1 MIEQEKNI
9 NVSFKDE
16 NNINAS
22 VSNIDNI
29 PSYRL
34 EEEKRRS
41 NEEERINNEKK
52 RETYY
57 NQIKKDVASGLFKG
71 EQGDKGE
78 KGDKGEQG
86 EKGETGPQGIQGD
99 KGEKGLRGET
109 GPQGIQG
116 DKGEQGPRG
125 ETGPQG
131 IQGEKGNIGPQ
142 GLKGDS
148 GPANTISIGTVESGE
163 VARATMTGTSP
174 NQTLN
179 LVLPQGEKG
188 DKGDKGEKGEKGDT
202 FKYFAGDNINIDS
215 SNAISAIVP
224 TKTSELYNDSG
235 FINDVSDKQD
245 KIYFVITEDIVT
257 VVKDSSAKGVSPY
270 STSYYYTNITINE
283 DAGIEWIE
291 GAQYYFIV
299 NSALIVTSTYRNV
312 RVRIG
317 EQGDWKPLYY
327 NSAVATGSS
336 FFTKAYSTICT
347 YKSTYQTNG
356 ALHILA
362 NTFYSTMSQTELNTG
377 TATTGRLISAY
388 LLKTNLNNKQD
399 KESGKGLS
407 TNDYTDSDKEKLNGL
422 ANYDDTEVRSLIS
435 NKQDK
440 GNYALKTDI
449 PSLTNYYTKEETYTQ
464 SEVNSLV
471 STIPKFDIK
480 VVDTLPT
487 DNISSTTVYLVL
499 SGTTTKNLYTEYIY
513 VNNDWEELG
522 TQSVDLS
529 DYYNKSEID
538 EKINEINDK
547 FIFDITVIEVEE
559 EQ

>member
-86 EKGETGPQGIQGD
+86 DKGETGPQGIQGD

-312 RVRIG
+312 RVRI
-317 EQGDWKPLYY
+317 
-327 NSAVATGSS
+327 
-336 FFTKAYSTICT
+336 
-347 YKSTYQTNG
+347 
-356 ALHILA
+356 
-362 NTFYSTMSQTELNTG
+362 
-377 TATTGRLISAY
+377 
-388 LLKTNLNNKQD
+388 
-399 KESGKGLS
+399 
-407 TNDYTDSDKEKLNGL
+407 
-422 ANYDDTEVRSLIS
+422 
-435 NKQDK
+435 
-440 GNYALKTDI
+440 
-449 PSLTNYYTKEETYTQ
+449 
-464 SEVNSLV
+464 
-471 STIPKFDIK
+471 
-480 VVDTLPT
+480 
-487 DNISSTTVYLVL
+487 
-499 SGTTTKNLYTEYIY
+499 
-513 VNNDWEELG
+513 
-522 TQSVDLS
+522 
-529 DYYNKSEID
+529 
-538 EKINEINDK
+538 
-547 FIFDITVIEVEE
+547 
-559 EQ
+559 